1 MCGISGIVSAKDPA
15 IPREVLKGMNDTL
28 SRRGPDA
35 EGFFFSDHV
44 GLGHRRLSI
53 IDLESGA
60 QPMTSVNGRYTIV
73 FNGEIYNF
81 LELRPALEKAGVRL
95 RTHSDTEVL
104 LELFALEGPACLGK
118 LNGMFAFAVWDAKEK
133 KLFAARDRMGK
144 KPFYHALIGDHFI
157 FGSELKAITKFPG
170 LPKRMNPAALH
181 HYLTYEYVPA
191 PFAMIEGVN
200 KLKQAHWLTFQN
212 GRVETGRYWNQP
224 LGEKIDDDEKTA
236 SRKLL
241 ELLEKAVSYRMI
253 ADVPLGVFLSGGVD
267 SSAVVALMA
276 RQRPGKD
283 IKTFSINFK
292 EASYDESLY
301 SETVAKK
308 FGTDH
313 RSETLTA
320 ATMADI
326 LPEVMDYL
334 DEPFADGSV
343 LPTYLLSRFTRKH
356 VTVALGGDGADELFA
371 GYPTFVASRV
381 AGLYRKMPRFV
392 RGAVKALS
400 GLLPASDKNMSFD
413 FKLRQFL
420 KGAELPGV
428 EKNQVWLSAVPPE
441 EQDKL
446 YSEDFGSLTARLDP
460 LELVREEMKNCPS
473 KDPGDELLYFYQ
485 KFYMCDDILFKVDR
499 ASMANSLEVR
509 APFLDKDVVDYVSRL
524 PYSYKLK
531 GVTTKYLLKK
541 TFNRILPAMITQRGK
556 KGFGIPIAGWLKEEL
571 KPLLLDVLNEKRV
584 RRDGYFRWESVKF
597 LIDSHLSGKVNQR
610 KPLFALLML
619 HGWMDRHLGKS

>member
-1 MCGISGIVSAKDPA
+1 MCGISGIVNAEGTA
-15 IPREVLKGMNDTL
+15 VPRDALKKMNDTL

-35 EGFFFSDHV
+35 EGFFFSERV
-44 GLGHRRLSI
+44 GLGHRRLAI

-60 QPMTSVNGRYTIV
+60 QPMTSSDGRYTIV

-81 LELRPALEKAGVRL
+81 MELKPALEKSGVVF

-104 LELFALEGPACLGK
+104 LELFARKGMDCLRD
-118 LNGMFAFAVWDAKEK
+118 LNGMFAFAVWDAREK

-144 KPFYHALIGDHFI
+144 KPFYYALVGGSFI
-157 FGSELKAITKFPG
+157 FGSELKALLAFPG
-170 LPKRMNPAALH
+170 FPKRLNPAALA

-191 PFAMIEGVN
+191 PLAMIDGAF

-212 GRVETGRYWNQP
+212 GVIETGRYWAPP
-224 LGEKIDDDEKTA
+224 LGEKVDDDEETA

-241 ELLEKAVSYRMI
+241 ELLDKAVAYRMI

-276 RQRPGKD
+276 RHREGKD

-292 EASYDESLY
+292 EGSYDESLY

-313 RSETLTA
+313 ASETLTA
-320 ATMADI
+320 ATMLAI
-326 LPEVMDYL
+326 LPEVLDYL
-334 DEPFADGSV
+334 DEPFADGSI
-343 LPTYLLSRFTRKH
+343 LPTYLLSRFTRQR

-371 GYPTFVASRV
+371 GYPTFLASRV
-381 AGLYRKMPRFV
+381 AGIYRKMPGWFRKAA
-392 RGAVKALS
+392 RSGA
-400 GLLPASDKNMSFD
+400 GLLSASDRNMSFD
-413 FKLRQFL
+413 FKVRQFL
-420 KGAELPGV
+420 KGADLPGV
-428 EKNQVWLSAVPPE
+428 EKNQIWLAAVAP
-441 EQDKL
+441 QDQAAL
-446 YSEDFGSLTARLDP
+446 YAEDFRARTVGIDTLQ
-460 LELVREEMKNCPS
+460 LVRDEMKSCPAS
-473 KDPGDELLYFYQ
+473 GDGDELLYFYQ

-509 APFLDKDVVDYVSRL
+509 APFLDRDVVDYVSRL

-531 GVTTKYLLKK
+531 GVTSKFLLKK
-541 TFNRILPAMITQRGK
+541 TFNRALPTMITQRGK

-571 KPLLLDVLNEKRV
+571 KPVLLDTLNEKRV
-584 RRDGYFRWESVKF
+584 RRDGYFDWMAVKG
-597 LIDSHLSGKVNQR
+597 LVDSHLSGKVNQR

-619 HGWMDRHLGKS
+619 HWWMDRYLFS